1 MFKLLM
7 SVLILGLV
15 IIVGYVIFQLVKE
28 MLPSAPTPKSNT
40 DISIDEVI
48 EELEWKIMRAE
59 LQAEK
64 GIKSAEETS
73 SYLKIELEKARNLKN
88 KISK

>member
-28 MLPSAPTPKSNT
+28 MLPSVPTPKPNT

>member
-7 SVLILGLV
+7 GVLMLGLI
-15 IIVGYVIFQLVKE
+15 IIVGYVIFRLVKE
-28 MLPSAPTPKSNT
+28 MLPSVPILKSNT

-48 EELEWKIMRAE
+48 EELEWKLMRAE

-73 SYLKIELEKARNLKN
+73 NYLKIELEKARNLKN

>member
-28 MLPSAPTPKSNT
+28 MLSSVPTPKSNT

>member
-15 IIVGYVIFQLVKE
+15 IIVGYVIFQLVKG
-28 MLPSAPTPKSNT
+28 MLPSVPTHKSNT

-48 EELEWKIMRAE
+48 EELEWKLMRAE

-73 SYLKIELEKARNLKN
+73 NYLKIELEKARNLKN
-88 KISK
+88 KINK